1 MAAEIEG
8 VIHRTDYKL
17 KRMAQSI
24 REKDVEIQ
32 ALKSLL
38 EETKRAADKK
48 IESLETNVRYLRSRV
63 PKIKRKPRTKPVA
76 ETTADEAKAVRE
88 SAE

>member
-8 VIHRTDYKL
+8 VIERSGYKL
-17 KRMAQSI
+17 KRLTQAVRDRDAEI
-24 REKDVEIQ
+24 R

-38 EETKRAADKK
+38 EETKRAADKR

-76 ETTADEAKAVRE
+76 ETTAQAQEVRE
-88 SAE
+88 SAA